1 MYKIVQGFLCF
12 LCELS
17 FQPIESGCQKFHYP
31 WEVRFE
37 SPILGCSGHAWDWA
51 FKSSINCTN
60 TQGTPRCIREQNAS
74 YVNLKT
80 DILESGCQDLLSHF
94 KFSSFSSFLVLS
106 YKRFFCFFF
115 GLRFFLWSNLWSH
128 PWSGPWCGLWSG
140 PWSDP
145 WSDLWSGPWS
155 GPWFGP
161 WYDLWSSPWSRPWSG
176 PFRSWFCQHR
186 LTYCKSPQMVLDWE
200 WSPYCKWSQNCTVN
214 DPGLVMIPR
223 LYHKWSWPCHKRWK
237 RED

>member
-94 KFSSFSSFLVLS
+94 KFSSFPIGSSTYFRENL
-106 YKRFFCFFF
+106 
-115 GLRFFLWSNLWSH
+115 LRRHSISKH
-128 PWSGPWCGLWSG
+128 MYVIVC
-140 PWSDP
+140 
-145 WSDLWSGPWS
+145 
-155 GPWFGP
+155 
-161 WYDLWSSPWSRPWSG
+161 R
-176 PFRSWFCQHR
+176 
-186 LTYCKSPQMVLDWE
+186 
-200 WSPYCKWSQNCTVN
+200 CTVC
-214 DPGLVMIPR
+214 LCKCVYVYI
-223 LYHKWSWPCHKRWK
+223 LYNYVY
-237 RED
+237 D